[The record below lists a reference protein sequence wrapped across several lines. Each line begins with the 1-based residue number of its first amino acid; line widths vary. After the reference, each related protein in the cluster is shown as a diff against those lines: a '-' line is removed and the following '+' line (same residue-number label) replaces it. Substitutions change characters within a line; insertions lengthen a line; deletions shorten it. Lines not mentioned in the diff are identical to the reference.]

1 MGGFSAQPFVP
12 DPARPSTIDNGLRR
26 TISMRISALP
36 ALGLLFFATALFAF
50 PRGGPHGGK
59 PEPHTVLPLAAN
71 LQRDL
76 AIHNGL
82 IKDALPP
89 DAARVHIK
97 VLKLES
103 DVVMVA
109 FENLG
114 TVPLKL
120 QLFQV
125 MHDGRYSYAS
135 SCPLLPGRISYEQWT
150 EAFDA
155 IGFGAAREL
164 TGEEPTVCD

>member
-1 MGGFSAQPFVP
+1 MDQTMHS
-12 DPARPSTIDNGLRR
+12 R
-26 TISMRISALP
+26 AL
-36 ALGLLFFATALFAF
+36 LLLSLIAVSTALFGF

-59 PEPHTVLPLAAN
+59 PEPHTVLPLAAD

-89 DAARVHIK
+89 DAARVHVK
-97 VLKLES
+97 VLKLEA

-114 TVPLKL
+114 SVPLKL

-125 MHDGRYSYAS
+125 MHDGRYTYAT
-135 SCPLLPGRISYEQWT
+135 SCPLLPGRISYEQWP

-164 TGEEPTVCD
+164 TAKDATACD